1 MFLSLLF
8 LSALIL
14 TFRFLCWK
22 HFYPASENLPGCG
35 QCKLLK
41 SEFPQLIHRASKFV
55 EIVSHAEVQT
65 AHSSAGDGA
74 ADALSPENVCRCP
87 VSEQDYETKKGR
99 PYDCP

>member
-1 MFLSLLF
+1 M
-8 LSALIL
+8 
-14 TFRFLCWK
+14 
-22 HFYPASENLPGCG
+22 
-35 QCKLLK
+35 
-41 SEFPQLIHRASKFV
+41 